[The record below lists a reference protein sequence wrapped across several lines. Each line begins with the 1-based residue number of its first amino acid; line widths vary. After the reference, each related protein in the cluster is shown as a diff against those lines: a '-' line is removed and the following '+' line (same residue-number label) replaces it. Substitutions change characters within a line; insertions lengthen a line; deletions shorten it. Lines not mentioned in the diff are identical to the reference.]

1 MSEPLN
7 PEDFQRRM
15 ARRFGFRGTMIDQ
28 LNQFDEARQNLG
40 SRVFSPPYGESP
52 FEVRLPVLDSDFA
65 PSIGQFTEARKEL
78 KRMVDTPF
86 QVPEPE
92 PEVDTSIKDL
102 PLGRYHKQGENDRT
116 GYTPTHPLEVTDVGG
131 VLGAEKGRKYRLMK
145 IGKMRKQRNYSFVKQ
160 GKDNPKNIGWT
171 NKRADK
177 YHQLVELGFLKEN

>member
-7 PEDFQRRM
+7 PPRRDLLAVL
-15 ARRFGFRGTMIDQ
+15 ARRQGFTGTMIDK

-40 SRVFSPPYGESP
+40 SRVFTNEGSP
-52 FEVRLPVLDSDFA
+52 FEVRFPDLD
-65 PSIGQFTEARKEL
+65 PPTIGQFTEARKEL

-86 QVPEPE
+86 QVPVPEPE